1 MEGYCDG
8 GKNSSRVLRAKEQ
21 EEEEELYNSILKKIK
36 NIILIHQFV

>member
-21 EEEEELYNSILKKIK
+21 EEEEEELYRYFDLKK
-36 NIILIHQFV
+36 N